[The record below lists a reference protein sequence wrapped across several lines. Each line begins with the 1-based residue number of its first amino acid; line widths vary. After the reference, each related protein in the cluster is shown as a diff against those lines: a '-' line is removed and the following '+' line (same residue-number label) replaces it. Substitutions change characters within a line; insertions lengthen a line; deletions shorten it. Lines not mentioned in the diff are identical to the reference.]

1 MPGADLDRHR
11 EEVEVDLGLQDK
23 VAVVLA
29 ASSGLGKAA
38 AAALLEEGARVA
50 ICARDE
56 KKLGQAHTEL
66 GRSRPERV
74 SSEALDV
81 TDADQLRSFLQR
93 VHKDWGKVDILVTN
107 AGGPPTGTA
116 TSVELEDL
124 DLGYRLTL
132 KSAVVAIRTVL
143 PWMQAQKWG
152 RIIAMTSSS
161 VRQPIDN
168 LVMSNTMRAGLTGYL
183 KTLSREVA
191 KDGVLVNSI
200 CTGMFMTDRLKE
212 LIAIRAS
219 ASGRSIEAEGR
230 LLEADIPLGRT
241 GDPEEFGAVVAFLAS
256 ERATFITGIALPC
269 DGGAGRHL
277 L

>member
-1 MPGADLDRHR
+1 M
-11 EEVEVDLGLQDK
+11 DLGLQDK

-29 ASSGLGKAA
+29 SSSGLGKAA
-38 AAALLEEGARVA
+38 AAALLDEGARVA
-50 ICARDE
+50 ICGRDATR
-56 KKLGQAHTEL
+56 LGQAHAEL
-66 GRSRPERV
+66 GRNRPDRV
-74 SSEALDV
+74 FSEVVDV
-81 TDADQLRSFLQR
+81 TDLNRLTGFLNR
-93 VHKDWGKVDILVTN
+93 VHGAWGRLDILVTN
-107 AGGPPTGTA
+107 AGGPPTGKA
-116 TSVELEDL
+116 SSVEPEDL
-124 DLGYRLTL
+124 DAGYRLTL

-143 PWMQAQKWG
+143 PWMQGRRWG

-191 KDGVLVNSI
+191 ADGVLVNSI

-212 LIAIRAS
+212 LIEIRAR

-230 LLEADIPLGRT
+230 LLEAEIPLGRT
-241 GDPEEFGAVVAFLAS
+241 GDPAEFGAVVAFLAS
-256 ERATFITGIALPC
+256 ERATFITGVALPC